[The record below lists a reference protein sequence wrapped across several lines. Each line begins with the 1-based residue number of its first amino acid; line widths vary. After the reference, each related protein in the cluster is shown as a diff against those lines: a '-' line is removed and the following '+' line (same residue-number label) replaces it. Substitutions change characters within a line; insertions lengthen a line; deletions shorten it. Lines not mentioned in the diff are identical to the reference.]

1 MESFTEFNNENNS
14 CMLINPDNNNFNI
27 LLPISPSE
35 IRNQRAKVENKT
47 NNSTDDTK
55 IKANLNLNSSYQK
68 TFSLFNESNCDSNSQ
83 TDRSSN
89 NLKEIKVNKTTK
101 KQKNQ
106 LHNENNNL
114 SFNNK
119 LNFKEDKLQK
129 IILIQ
134 KWWKKVY
141 KIIFIQKYLRG
152 FFIRK
157 NMTNIIYFI
166 KYSFKLLFKLM
177 MKNIKL
183 YIKESN
189 ININKIKALN
199 NTDKKENKDKIKKN
213 ELNNKYPNQK
223 KNKLNY
229 FPSFNKS
236 NIIGINKKI
245 DELKKTGNKNY
256 KNDIIKKF
264 GNNNPINVNKSNN
277 HIVSF
282 KPSNKCLIKNKNNNN
297 NNKINKNK
305 KEQEKEK
312 KEINN
317 HANKDKLIANNIFNI
332 YNNVKKYY
340 EYENNN
346 NSNYTDINFSTT
358 NNFFKKNKNVNNN
371 NNNNNNNNK
380 TKLKKRG
387 SMKNINEKIIIN
399 KNNNINLNIN
409 ISNPKTDRSYRC
421 DNSPKE
427 KEINSILYL
436 LKLKK
441 AFLFWNSYITKKKI
455 FQKLKI
461 IKSIKTPDNI
471 KKTLSI
477 YTLKNKEENKS
488 GSIKTKKINLSNSLI
503 NIKKNKIIPQKLN
516 INMKNNNSKQ
526 NIWINKYEK
535 KINKHSNSVENNNS
549 MINLKPPKS
558 ALNCSFNIEKD
569 SSLDNKNNAFL
580 NNSFNNNVI
589 VVSQYDRNNENKNKE
604 NIKTNNINNNN
615 INDDKKIYYFYA
627 IINLIDKHNKRK
639 RIKKIFNIWKSLIRY
654 SHSFINT
661 YGIEEK
667 IISFKSLRSPIKNNI
682 NENKSNKNNTVKFNC
697 QTEAGV
703 DEHFS
708 QDKLNPI
715 YIQKDLFTPN
725 PLEKSIHPNLFK
737 SNIKSSKIIYQKK
750 LLVPKKMRNQSM
762 NTIHTNEED
771 EYRNMTL
778 ADNNKEFNYFNQTIG
793 NTYYNMNTYMNNNNS
808 FNNSNYINSKNNFD
822 KNIGNIQEGRI
833 NRLTVNGIEET
844 EIVFTPNQSQTL
856 KNSFIV
862 GKNNS
867 KDDDGFNPKKI
878 NVNVVENYRK
888 IDLNKDNIINNRT
901 NRLKMNNEKS
911 QITTKKINLLDKNKK
926 NKNYSHSQESI
937 RNDNEIL

>member
-14 CMLINPDNNNFNI
+14 CMLINPDNNNFHI

-129 IILIQ
+129 ILLIQ

-152 FFIRK
+152 FFIRE

-297 NNKINKNK
+297 NNNKINKNK

-340 EYENNN
+340 ENENNN

-358 NNFFKKNKNVNNN
+358 NNFFKKNKNVGGNNN
-371 NNNNNNNNK
+371 NNNIKK

-488 GSIKTKKINLSNSLI
+488 GSIKTKKNKF
-503 NIKKNKIIPQKLN
+503 IK
-516 INMKNNNSKQ
+516 
-526 NIWINKYEK
+526 
-535 KINKHSNSVENNNS
+535 
-549 MINLKPPKS
+549 
-558 ALNCSFNIEKD
+558 
-569 SSLDNKNNAFL
+569 
-580 NNSFNNNVI
+580 
-589 VVSQYDRNNENKNKE
+589 
-604 NIKTNNINNNN
+604 
-615 INDDKKIYYFYA
+615 
-627 IINLIDKHNKRK
+627 
-639 RIKKIFNIWKSLIRY
+639 
-654 SHSFINT
+654 FIN
-661 YGIEEK
+661 
-667 IISFKSLRSPIKNNI
+667 
-682 NENKSNKNNTVKFNC
+682 
-697 QTEAGV
+697 
-703 DEHFS
+703 
-708 QDKLNPI
+708 
-715 YIQKDLFTPN
+715 
-725 PLEKSIHPNLFK
+725 
-737 SNIKSSKIIYQKK
+737 
-750 LLVPKKMRNQSM
+750 
-762 NTIHTNEED
+762 
-771 EYRNMTL
+771 
-778 ADNNKEFNYFNQTIG
+778 
-793 NTYYNMNTYMNNNNS
+793 
-808 FNNSNYINSKNNFD
+808 
-822 KNIGNIQEGRI
+822 
-833 NRLTVNGIEET
+833 
-844 EIVFTPNQSQTL
+844 
-856 KNSFIV
+856 
-862 GKNNS
+862 
-867 KDDDGFNPKKI
+867 
-878 NVNVVENYRK
+878 
-888 IDLNKDNIINNRT
+888 
-901 NRLKMNNEKS
+901 
-911 QITTKKINLLDKNKK
+911 
-926 NKNYSHSQESI
+926 
-937 RNDNEIL
+937 

>member
-1 MESFTEFNNENNS
+1 
-14 CMLINPDNNNFNI
+14 
-27 LLPISPSE
+27 
-35 IRNQRAKVENKT
+35 
-47 NNSTDDTK
+47 
-55 IKANLNLNSSYQK
+55 
-68 TFSLFNESNCDSNSQ
+68 
-83 TDRSSN
+83 
-89 NLKEIKVNKTTK
+89 
-101 KQKNQ
+101 
-106 LHNENNNL
+106 
-114 SFNNK
+114 
-119 LNFKEDKLQK
+119 
-129 IILIQ
+129 
-134 KWWKKVY
+134 
-141 KIIFIQKYLRG
+141 
-152 FFIRK
+152 
-157 NMTNIIYFI
+157 
-166 KYSFKLLFKLM
+166 
-177 MKNIKL
+177 
-183 YIKESN
+183 
-189 ININKIKALN
+189 
-199 NTDKKENKDKIKKN
+199 
-213 ELNNKYPNQK
+213 
-223 KNKLNY
+223 
-229 FPSFNKS
+229 
-236 NIIGINKKI
+236 
-245 DELKKTGNKNY
+245 
-256 KNDIIKKF
+256 
-264 GNNNPINVNKSNN
+264 
-277 HIVSF
+277 
-282 KPSNKCLIKNKNNNN
+282 
-297 NNKINKNK
+297 
-305 KEQEKEK
+305 
-312 KEINN
+312 
-317 HANKDKLIANNIFNI
+317 
-332 YNNVKKYY
+332 
-340 EYENNN
+340 
-346 NSNYTDINFSTT
+346 
-358 NNFFKKNKNVNNN
+358 
-371 NNNNNNNNK
+371 
-380 TKLKKRG
+380 
-387 SMKNINEKIIIN
+387 MKNINEKVIIN

-427 KEINSILYL
+427 KEINCILYL